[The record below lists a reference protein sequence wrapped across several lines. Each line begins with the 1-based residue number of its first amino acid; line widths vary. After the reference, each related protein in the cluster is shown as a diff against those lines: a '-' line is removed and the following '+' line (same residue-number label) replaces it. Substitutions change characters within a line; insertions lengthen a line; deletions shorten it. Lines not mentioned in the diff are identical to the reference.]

1 MLNAEMNSEFT
12 SAFSIQH
19 SELRMSPSRR
29 GYIDALRGLAVLIM
43 IEAHVLD
50 SWTRF
55 PDRQTRHYAYAMVL
69 GGFGAPLFLFLAGL
83 AVPLSAGSKLRKT
96 GNVQVASRAVARRG
110 LEIFGLAFLF
120 RIQAW
125 VLGWSAPRWLLRVD
139 ILNIMGPSIMAAA
152 AIWGALNTLAGR
164 LAAFAAATL
173 AIALT
178 TPIVRNISILSPLP
192 DPIEAYLRPAGGLS
206 NFAFFPWAGFVFAGA
221 LAGLVLDAARS
232 PRQEQAANLGF
243 ALIGTGI
250 AAAAYALSFRPTWY
264 PQSHFWTTSP
274 AFFFLR
280 LGIMTAA
287 LGFAYAWELRP
298 GGAQRWSP
306 LGQLGRTSLF
316 IYWIHVEMVYGL
328 ISLPLHKR
336 LSWGQSWLAL
346 ALFCVLM
353 LLCSI
358 AKDRVVER
366 WAQGSRLRAQARSST
381 RDSEVLPCLEP

>member
-1 MLNAEMNSEFT
+1 
-12 SAFSIQH
+12 
-19 SELRMSPSRR
+19 MSPRR

-83 AVPLSAGSKLRKT
+83 AVPLSAGSKLRRT
-96 GNVQVASRAVARRG
+96 GDGQAASRAVARRG

-178 TPIVRNISILSPLP
+178 TPIVRNISLLSPLP
-192 DPIEAYLRPAGGLS
+192 DPIEAYFRPAGGLT

-232 PRQEQAANLGF
+232 PRQQHAANLGF

-250 AAAAYALSFRPTWY
+250 AAAAYVLSFRPTWY

-287 LGFAYAWELRP
+287 IGFAYAWELRP
-298 GGAQRWSP
+298 GGREMESPRPTGPDVALHLLDSRRAGLRPDFTAAAQAP
-306 LGQLGRTSLF
+306 
-316 IYWIHVEMVYGL
+316 
-328 ISLPLHKR
+328 
-336 LSWGQSWLAL
+336 
-346 ALFCVLM
+346 
-353 LLCSI
+353 
-358 AKDRVVER
+358 VVGTIV
-366 WAQGSRLRAQARSST
+366 AGAGTLLRAHAPLLDRQRSRGGQVRGSGLGNGT
-381 RDSEVLPCLEP
+381 LNSQPRTLNVEP

>member
-12 SAFSIQH
+12 SALSIQH
-19 SELRMSPSRR
+19 SALQVSPSRR

-83 AVPLSAGSKLRKT
+83 AVPLSAGSKLRRT
-96 GNVQVASRAVARRG
+96 GDVQVASRAVARRG

-120 RIQAW
+120 RLQAW
-125 VLGWSAPRWLLRVD
+125 ALGWSAPWWLLRVD

-206 NFAFFPWAGFVFAGA
+206 NFVFFPWAGFVFAGA
-221 LAGLVLDAARS
+221 LAGLVLDHIGAARS
-232 PRQEQAANLGF
+232 RTPGAGRESGVCAHRHRHRRGRLRVVVSADVVSAVALLDDLAGVLLPAPRPHDCGARLRVRLGATARRRAEMESPPPTRPDVTLHLLDSRRAGLRPDF
-243 ALIGTGI
+243 T
-250 AAAAYALSFRPTWY
+250 AAAQASVVGTIVAGAGAL
-264 PQSHFWTTSP
+264 
-274 AFFFLR
+274 LR
-280 LGIMTAA
+280 AHAPVLDCQGSS
-287 LGFAYAWELRP
+287 
-298 GGAQRWSP
+298 GGAMGSGLTARGS
-306 LGQLGRTSLF
+306 GRNATL
-316 IYWIHVEMVYGL
+316 
-328 ISLPLHKR
+328 
-336 LSWGQSWLAL
+336 
-346 ALFCVLM
+346 
-353 LLCSI
+353 
-358 AKDRVVER
+358 
-366 WAQGSRLRAQARSST
+366 
-381 RDSEVLPCLEP
+381 DSEPEA

>member
-12 SAFSIQH
+12 SAFSTQH
-19 SELRMSPSRR
+19 SELRMSPRR

-83 AVPLSAGSKLRKT
+83 AVPLSAGSKLRRT
-96 GNVQVASRAVARRG
+96 GDVRAASRAVTRRG

-152 AIWGALNTLAGR
+152 AIWGALNTFAGR

-287 LGFAYAWELRP
+287 LGFAYTWELRP
-298 GGAQRWSP
+298 GGARRWSP
-306 LGQLGRTSLF
+306 LRQLGRTSLF
-316 IYWIHVEMVYGL
+316 IYWIHVELVYGL

-358 AKDRVVER
+358 AKDRVVARFRARLGARER
-366 WAQGSRLRAQARSST
+366 KPSSSQPQT
-381 RDSEVLPCLEP
+381 PNLEH